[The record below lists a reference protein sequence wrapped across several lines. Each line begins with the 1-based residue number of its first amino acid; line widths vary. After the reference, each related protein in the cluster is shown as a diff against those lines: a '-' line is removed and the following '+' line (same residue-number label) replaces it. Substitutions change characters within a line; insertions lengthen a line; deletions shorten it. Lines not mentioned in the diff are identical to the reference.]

1 MLGLDSLKQF
11 YFLPELH
18 DMRRGA
24 NRILETV
31 RIKYGFLSMTLC
43 AMQSRI

>member
-18 DMRRGA
+18 DMRCGA

-31 RIKYGFLSMTLC
+31 WIKGVSLSMMHC